1 MSCRELER
9 LFLSGVSQAEAP
21 AAAHRASCPA
31 CEALGTELDGLAN
44 LVAGLAPLEAGPA
57 LHAALLAIP
66 RETVS
71 CEQADR
77 VIALSVEEEITAADR
92 ARLESHFSRCPAC
105 AAAADTFSG
114 LRQLA
119 SPQPPPFLAARIA
132 ASRPRRRRALWQ
144 GLWSPKAAIALAYGA
159 AVIVMLAGFNPADL
173 ARKAG
178 VARIEENT
186 KAAVSIAKSSLADK
200 LGAFEEEALRK
211 LAVWTGRASG
221 YGRAAISNAIQL
233 VMKTEPPRPPSRSRS
248 GEEKGVPK
256 NEILIAGWRA

>member
-71 CEQADR
+71 CEQAER
-77 VIALSVEEEITAADR
+77 LIALSVEEEMPAGDR
-92 ARLESHFSRCPAC
+92 VRLESHFSRCPAC

-132 ASRPRRRRALWQ
+132 ASRPRRTR
-144 GLWSPKAAIALAYGA
+144 SPKAAIALAYGA
-159 AVIVMLAGFNPADL
+159 AVILMLAGFNPADL

-248 GEEKGVPK
+248 GEGKGVPK